1 MRDANID
8 ALKGIGILCVMAGHV
23 LAWGSLPSKCLFAFH
38 VPLFFFIAGAFDKTA
53 GLGFGDVCRRIF
65 SRCVVPYF
73 FFSAIGVCTLPVR
86 PDVAWNAELLKSVFW
101 NFHPAMNGPAWFLAV
116 LAMVQLASWL
126 QNKFWGTDPARGVGA
141 MVAALGIGCMI
152 AAMPVAWIRQLPFK
166 LGAFFFGFALH
177 GAGKLAGRGVPSFL
191 AERRLGRDIPC
202 LAVFVLLLVLLAKSS
217 PPAHA
222 GIPLVKSPAFF
233 PACAAGILAALHA
246 VRTFQLGNVRPLAW
260 IGENS
265 LHFFCLDYVA
275 LPFVVQAFD
284 ALFPSLAVGW
294 PVLSHG
300 HGHGTALALFALNL
314 LAVAG
319 LVVLVKPLYRAVA
332 GLVPRAGRIQ

>member
-8 ALKGIGILCVMAGHV
+8 ALKGVGILCVMAGHV

-38 VPLFFFIAGAFDKTA
+38 VPLFFFVAGVFDKTA
-53 GLGFGDVCRRIF
+53 DLGFVDVVKRIL
-65 SRCVVPYF
+65 SRCMVPYF
-73 FFSAIGVCTLPVR
+73 FFSAMGLFTLPVR
-86 PDVAWNAELLKSVFW
+86 PDVAWNSGLLKSVLVD
-101 NFHPAMNGPAWFLAV
+101 FHPAMNGPAWFLAV

-126 QNKFWGTDPARGVGA
+126 QNRVCGTHPAQGVGA
-141 MVAALGIGCMI
+141 IVTALGIGCLI
-152 AAMPVAWIRQLPFK
+152 ASMPVAWIRQLPFK
-166 LGAFFFGFALH
+166 MGAFFFGFALH

-191 AERRLGRDIPC
+191 AERRWAHDILW
-202 LAVFVLLLVLLAKSS
+202 LAVCVSVLALLAKSS

-233 PACAAGILAALHA
+233 PACAAGILSAMHA
-246 VRTFQLGNVRPLAW
+246 VRTFQLGKVRSLAW

-275 LPFVVQAFD
+275 LPFVVKAFD

-332 GLVPRAGRIQ
+332 GFVPRAGEIK